1 MSLSVSCPLYLFLGS
16 TRKIHIRNL
25 DPFHRKLSTS
35 KRRRFSPKA
44 SSLVLP
50 LLPFNVSEVLVPSE
64 SKILHLYEARYLD
77 LLEESLIR
85 KNLFVHFVLD
95 PIAISDSAAE
105 VSFATRFGC
114 LVLIENVERLDVGA
128 LITIRGIGRVKIIKF
143 FQAEPYL
150 KGEVIPMQDTAPDC
164 SSDVIS
170 SELSAVMDA
179 VYSLNILEIKLK
191 YSSTLFLL
199 QYLPVLLFRVPDLLF
214 RCHSGFT
221 IPIAEFTV
229 PLPNSSGFSNLL
241 LPLLLCPAQAPKEA
255 LLQTQ
260 IVNSLLWADKE
271 PSLDC
276 DDAFVPSLAERISF
290 ATFQPVTGSSQSE
303 VVKLQQKK

>member
-1 MSLSVSCPLYLFLGS
+1 MSLSVSCPLYVFLGS
-16 TRKIHIRNL
+16 SRKVHIRNQ
-25 DPFHRKLSTS
+25 RKLSTS

-50 LLPFNVSEVLVPSE
+50 LLPFNVNEVLVPCE
-64 SKILHLYEARYLD
+64 SKILHLYEARYLA

-105 VSFATRFGC
+105 VSFAARFGC

-170 SELSAVMDA
+170 SELSAVKDA

-191 YSSTLFLL
+191 
-199 QYLPVLLFRVPDLLF
+199 
-214 RCHSGFT
+214 
-221 IPIAEFTV
+221 
-229 PLPNSSGFSNLL
+229 
-241 LPLLLCPAQAPKEA
+241 APKEA

-276 DDAFVPSLAERISF
+276 DDAFIPSLPERISF
-290 ATFQPVTGSSQSE
+290 AAFQPVTGSSQSE
-303 VVKLQQKK
+303 VVKLQQKKLTVMDLKDTEQRLYDSLELLKENISMVVAKLAIQSIEIQ